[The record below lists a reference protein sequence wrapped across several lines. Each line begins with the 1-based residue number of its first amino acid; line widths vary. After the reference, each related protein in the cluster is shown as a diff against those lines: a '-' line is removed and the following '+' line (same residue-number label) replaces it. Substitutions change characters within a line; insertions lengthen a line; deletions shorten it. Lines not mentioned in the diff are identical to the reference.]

1 MQRVIILCS
10 FALLAV
16 LVAASLVPAKWQI
29 FRTGLGWQSDHLLG
43 FFVATSVVCLAWPR
57 PLVVG
62 PILMATAA
70 LLEGLQALTP
80 DRVPN
85 FEAAV
90 YGAGGTLAAALLAA
104 LFIRVRKRRR

>member
-1 MQRVIILCS
+1 MHRVIICYGLV
-10 FALLAV
+10 FVGLLV
-16 LVAASLVPAKWQI
+16 VASLIPAKWQLL
-29 FRTGLGWQSDHLLG
+29 RTGLGWQSDRFLG
-43 FFVATSVVCLAWPR
+43 FFVATSVVCVAWPR
-57 PLVVG
+57 PLLVG

-90 YGAGGTLAAALLAA
+90 CGAGGTLCWFLS
-104 LFIRVRKRRR
+104 